1 MDILARP
8 LSHCRRNIDIRR
20 DILSSNSCYPA
31 TPMRRLLIALL
42 LLSSISAAQ
51 PRTDSVQQLASDFW
65 SWRAKYRP
73 FTFDDI
79 PRMEHS
85 GGPRNWSGTSIEK
98 QHADLREFEQRWK
111 AMRTGERPVA
121 EKVDYRLMGSA
132 IARVHWELDVN
143 PRWQRDP
150 TFYVEQTV
158 GALQEELMPAPPF
171 TEDRSREI
179 VVRTEN
185 IPSLLED
192 GKANLKPL
200 APFAELAITSLS
212 DIDGRL
218 SRVERGVSPLLTNDE
233 LRTRLR
239 IAIPKAIEALVKYRG
254 WLQHKL
260 PNMPQE
266 FALGREAYCFFLHQV
281 ALPPFTPEQLL
292 IMARQDFDRVLA
304 MEAYEQQRNLGAPEL
319 TMPATADEEIA
330 RMFHA
335 DADIRSYLTKHE
347 ILTVPPDLPHWT
359 MRAMPDYIA
368 ALNGFGELDDFTGP
382 SRLNQNGIRWIQ
394 PPSANLPYFNKAYA
408 QDPRTTG
415 VHEGV
420 PGHFFQ
426 LSLSWRNSDPIRRQY
441 YDSGANE
448 GIGFYAEE
456 MMLQAGLYDDS
467 PRSRQI
473 IYSFARLRA
482 LRVEVDVKLALGQFT
497 IAQAADYLI
506 RTVPMDRVTAEGE
519 SADFAAAPG
528 LAIDYE
534 IGKLQIEHM
543 LAEQRLQQGDNFKLR
558 QFHDYVWSNGNV
570 PLSLQQWELLG
581 MNDDIKK
588 VDELVQSDLRHP

>member
-1 MDILARP
+1 
-8 LSHCRRNIDIRR
+8 
-20 DILSSNSCYPA
+20 
-31 TPMRRLLIALL
+31 MRRLLIALL

-171 TEDRSREI
+171 TEDRSQEI

-200 APFAELAITSLS
+200 APFAQLAITSLS

-239 IAIPKAIEALVKYRG
+239 IAIPKAIDALVKYRD
-254 WLQHKL
+254 WLQHSL
-260 PNMPQE
+260 PDMPQE

-281 ALPPFTPEQLL
+281 ALLPFTPEQLL

-319 TMPATADEEIA
+319 TTPATADEEIA

-335 DADIRSYLTKHE
+335 DAEIRTYLEKHE
-347 ILTVPPDLPHWT
+347 ILTVPAALPHWT
-359 MRAMPDYIA
+359 MQLMPDYIA
-368 ALNGFGELDDFTGP
+368 ALSGLGELDDFTGP

-581 MNDDIKK
+581 LDDDIKK